1 MTSRGDYLGI
11 PAGPST
17 FKTVHPE
24 PIAAETIGTLRQ
36 AIALIELYVRQPGAK
51 DRTRP
56 LCWNVVN
63 GQVCIRQAI
72 KGRLLCWHCERG
84 KEC

>member
-1 MTSRGDYLGI
+1 MSGDFRDYPASLRGAASFRAIY
-11 PAGPST
+11 
-17 FKTVHPE
+17 PE
-24 PIAAETIGTLRQ
+24 PVAAEAFGTLRQ

-72 KGRLLCWHCERG
+72 RGRELCWHCERG
-84 KEC
+84 KE